1 MILPLPTYG
10 LKACVSA
17 AAALGN
23 CSDTVFASQHQLTNG
38 SPQDAVPS
46 CLGTQA
52 LPRAAQEVK
61 VTAEPKDTVATLA
74 VGSSAGSAVPAL
86 LPAVAAGNAG
96 APEEPT
102 HSVVVAAAAVPDA
115 LAAVVP
121 EEVAVVP
128 EEVAVVPVAAS
139 AKFSANRSLASVKAV
154 VLPAALA
161 VAVAAGSVQGV
172 AGISAGA
179 AGAAGAAEL
188 PEPLR
193 GPAPAALLLFLSEQP
208 TPRLSARLQTRA
220 SGLLWIC
227 ILITC
232 NDRVLNL

>member
-128 EEVAVVPVAAS
+128 VAAS

-172 AGISAGA
+172 AGIAAGA

>member
-172 AGISAGA
+172 AGIA

-193 GPAPAALLLFLSEQP
+193 GPATAALLLFLSEQP